1 MSSVVCVIL
10 LRKICNKKT
19 RQIAT
24 FDDVI
29 EFGII
34 FGVLKPFHAVE
45 TILSDVILGRK
56 FVMMFR

>member
-1 MSSVVCVIL
+1 MSSVVCVVL

-34 FGVLKPFHAVE
+34 FGVLKPFHVVE
-45 TILSDVILGRK
+45 TISTFGRYFGTKLCYDV
-56 FVMMFR
+56 